1 MAVTM
6 DWLARDKITR
16 AWRWGIPLIIAIIVL
31 DQLSK
36 AWVLGSPEFRAID
49 CLNGLAPCGR
59 IEVSPL
65 FDFSMTWNRG
75 VSFGVMQSD
84 GIGRWVL
91 VLLTAGIG
99 IGFFIWLL
107 RSERWMTALALSLVI
122 GGAIGNNLIDRVRF
136 GAVVDFID
144 FSGPWF
150 GWTIGDWPV
159 GFPWI
164 FNVADAA
171 ISLGAIILLLDQ
183 LLAGRSRAR

>member
-6 DWLARDKITR
+6 DWLSREKMTR
-16 AWRWGIPLIIAIIVL
+16 EWRWAIPLILVMIVL

-36 AWVLGSPEFRAID
+36 AWVLATPAFNAMG
-49 CLNGLAPCGR
+49 CLQENRMCGQ

-75 VSFGVMQSD
+75 VSFGVMQAE
-84 GIGRWVL
+84 GLARWGLFVLIGAIAV
-91 VLLTAGIG
+91 
-99 IGFFIWLL
+99 GFTVWLL
-107 RSERWMTALALSLVI
+107 RAERRMTALALALVI
-122 GGAIGNNLIDRVRF
+122 GGAVGNLIDRARF

-150 GWTIGDWPV
+150 GMVIGGWKV

-164 FNVADAA
+164 FNVADAC
-171 ISLGAIILLLDQ
+171 ISLGAAALLLDQ
-183 LLAGRSRAR
+183 LLAGRKRAG